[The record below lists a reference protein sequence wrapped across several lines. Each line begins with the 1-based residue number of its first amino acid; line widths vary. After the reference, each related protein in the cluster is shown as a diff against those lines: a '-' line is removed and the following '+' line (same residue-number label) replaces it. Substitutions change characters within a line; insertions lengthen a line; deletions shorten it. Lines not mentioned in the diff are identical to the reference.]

1 MGGAGQRT
9 ALITGASSGIG
20 LELAKGFA
28 RDGYH
33 LLLVARNVA
42 ALDALAGELRQTFG
56 VSVVTLPK
64 DLSLRDTPSEIF
76 EQLTQASIAVDVLVN
91 NAGFGT
97 HGAFANAD
105 LTEQL
110 DMMQVNMAAL
120 THLTR
125 LCLPGMLA
133 RRRGKILNI
142 ASTAAFQ
149 PGPLMAVYYATKA
162 YVLSFS
168 EALANELRGSGV
180 TVTVLCPGPTQTNF
194 QQRAGVA
201 HIRVMSRRVMDARTV
216 AEAGYRG
223 LMRGKFLVIPGWR
236 NRLLVNAVRW
246 LPRELVTGTV
256 RRFQEQRR
264 ARDVMEHRSDVP

>member
-1 MGGAGQRT
+1 MAGGGQRT

-20 LELAKGFA
+20 LELATCFA
-28 RDGYH
+28 RDGYD
-33 LLLVARNVA
+33 LVLVARNAA
-42 ALDALAGELRQTFG
+42 ALEALAGELRQAFG
-56 VSVVTLPK
+56 VSVITLPK
-64 DLSLRDTPSEIF
+64 DLSLRDTPTELV
-76 EQLTQASIAVDVLVN
+76 EHLTRSSVAVDVLVN

-97 HGAFANAD
+97 HGAFAEAD

-110 DMMQVNMAAL
+110 EMMQVNMAAL

-133 RRRGKILNI
+133 RRRGKILHV

-223 LMRGKFLVIPGWR
+223 LMRGKLLVIPGWR
-236 NRLLVNAVRW
+236 NRLLINAVRW
-246 LPRELVTGTV
+246 LPRQLVTGAV
-256 RRFQEQRR
+256 RRLQEQQRVH
-264 ARDVMEHRSDVP
+264 DVTEHRSDVP